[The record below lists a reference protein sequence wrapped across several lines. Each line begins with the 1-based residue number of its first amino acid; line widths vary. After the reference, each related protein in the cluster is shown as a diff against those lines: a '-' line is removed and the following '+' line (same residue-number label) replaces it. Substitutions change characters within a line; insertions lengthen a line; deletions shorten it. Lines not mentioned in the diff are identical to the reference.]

1 MRYTAL
7 FAALTLPLCGQA
19 PDAAFFKGDAKTI
32 MMACAEKARSME
44 AKDSQLLTEIGRVY
58 LAAGERAKAEEA
70 FKAAIDLDAKDGSTY
85 WLIAQHWLAAGQKAE
100 AMAACRQLLERDPK
114 SPRTILKA
122 AITFMDQGMAEE
134 ALELMAHLCKVYPKP
149 SDQDFAVEFAKACLR
164 NRRIDLAPAWLERGY
179 LADPKDWKNCAVF
192 TKAALE
198 ADQPELAARYAQKT
212 LEAAPKDWCA
222 WNEIALA
229 YAESVARHQA
239 KR

>member
-7 FAALTLPLCGQA
+7 AAALTLPLFGQA

-32 MMACAEKARSME
+32 MVACAEKARSIE
-44 AKDSQLLTEIGRVY
+44 PKDSQLLTEIGRVY
-58 LAAGERAKAEEA
+58 LAAGDRPKAEEA
-70 FKAAIDLDAKDGSTY
+70 FKAAIALDVKDGSTY

-122 AITFMDQGMAEE
+122 AITFMDRGMAEE

-149 SDQDFAVEFAKACLR
+149 SDQDFAVEFAKACLH
-164 NRRIDLAPAWLERGY
+164 NRRFDLAPAWLERGY
-179 LADPKDWKNCAVF
+179 LADPKEWKHCAAF